1 MPERFGPESR
11 RSSCLPSEGR
21 RQYVDSPYGAFRD
34 WIEVMIV
41 RRARGGVERFL
52 GSEVVEGER
61 FELTLVIAME
71 ASHPRTSEGLT
82 VFADRNAYES
92 VEFGYG
98 PLSSV
103 DDFVLCFKELNRD
116 ESRVFVDEEG
126 GVSVPAES
134 GGVFHLFEVDMQVAG
149 LRSRNVKT
157 ARMRRATHLG
167 RCAVDT

>member
-1 MPERFGPESR
+1 MEVDGVPKRFWPEPRRGSR
-11 RSSCLPSEGR
+11 LPSEGR
-21 RQYVDSPYGAFRD
+21 RQYIDGTYGALRD
-34 WIEVMIV
+34 GIEVVVV
-41 RRARGGVERFL
+41 RRTRGGVKRCF
-52 GSEVVEGER
+52 GSEVVESER

-82 VFADRNAYES
+82 VFADRNAYER

-98 PLSSV
+98 PLSSI

-134 GGVFHLFEVDMQVAG
+134 GGVFHLFEVSMMA
-149 LRSRNVKT
+149 
-157 ARMRRATHLG
+157 
-167 RCAVDT
+167 